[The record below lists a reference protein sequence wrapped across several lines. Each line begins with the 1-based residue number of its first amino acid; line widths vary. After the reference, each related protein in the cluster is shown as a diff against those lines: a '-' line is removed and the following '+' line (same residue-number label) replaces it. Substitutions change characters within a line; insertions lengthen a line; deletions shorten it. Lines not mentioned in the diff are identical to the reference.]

1 MIQFQEF
8 LSQMLLIRYW
18 ETIQVPILKN
28 VNTDK
33 LIVIPLFIEEWI
45 RYLLGID
52 NNDKNFEL

>member
-1 MIQFQEF
+1 
-8 LSQMLLIRYW
+8 MLLIRYW

-52 NNDKNFEL
+52 NNGKNFEL